1 MANNIRWNNVN
12 RKIHYWGAII
22 CSLPLLIVI
31 VTGIILIFKKDISW
45 IQPQTHSTNSLIP
58 LVTFEKI
65 MQELK
70 NDSRIKVTNWRDIDR
85 LDIRPNKGI
94 IKVRLRD
101 GNIEVQMDQE
111 NAKIIHIAIRR
122 SDVIESIHDG
132 SIFGVYSKKIV
143 FFISALILLVLW
155 ITGIYL
161 FVKVTIQKNKV
172 KREKLI
178 LAK

>member
-1 MANNIRWNNVN
+1 M
-12 RKIHYWGAII
+12 
-22 CSLPLLIVI
+22 
-31 VTGIILIFKKDISW
+31 TGIILIFKKDISW

-58 LVTFEKI
+58 LVTFEKKI

-101 GNIEVQMDQE
+101 SNIEVQMDQE

-132 SIFGVYSKKIV
+132 SIFWYI
-143 FFISALILLVLW
+143 F
-155 ITGIYL
+155 
-161 FVKVTIQKNKV
+161 
-172 KREKLI
+172 
-178 LAK
+178 